1 MAYVMNP
8 TGRRREVLA
17 LLRKS
22 ATPLTIT
29 ELAARLGGHVNT
41 IRFHLDALAASGHVE
56 RVSAVTVGPGRPPLA
71 FQARRGMDPDGPRN
85 YRLLAG
91 ILLESLAGAADPVGT
106 ATEAGRAWGSR
117 LDADHPAATGS
128 PGGSPPATRRAKT
141 APGKAV
147 STGPLSD
154 DQAIGRLVG
163 LMDELGF
170 AAEARTVDGERQVGL
185 RHCPFLDLVQDRAQV
200 ICPMHLGLMQGAMGA
215 LDTSVTVQQLIPFAE
230 PDLCLVHLGTGRRVA
245 SGSDR

>member
-1 MAYVMNP
+1 MADVTKP

-56 RVSAVTVGPGRPPLA
+56 RVSAATVGPGRPPLA

-85 YRLLAG
+85 YQLLAG
-91 ILLESLAGAADPVGT
+91 ILVESLAGTADPGRT

-117 LDADHPAATGS
+117 LGAGSPAATGS
-128 PGGSPPATRRAKT
+128 PGGSPPATKNPQNAS
-141 APGKAV
+141 GE
-147 STGPLSD
+147 SFSNEPLSD
-154 DQAIGRLVG
+154 DEAIGRLVG
-163 LMDELGF
+163 LMDDLGF
-170 AAEARTVDGERQVGL
+170 AAEARTVDGQRQVGL
-185 RHCPFLDLVQDRAQV
+185 RHCPFLDLVQDRAPV

-215 LDTSVTVQQLIPFAE
+215 LDTSVTVQHLVPFAE
-230 PDLCLVHLGTGRRVA
+230 PDLCLVHLGTSRRGA
-245 SGSDR
+245 ARSAR